1 MPCAVLDGGLQFLA
15 PCWQHPPS
23 VPWGVVLSHR
33 GHSACSETVK
43 ERVCTKTAACLL
55 HHDHTSAVL
64 RLASVPLANS
74 ESWALSQ
81 GRGLRK
87 GLAAGGGRVAGAA
100 VESQCRTVG
109 RVVTSAFAGVC
120 TRLPALNPSRRNV
133 SEPQFPCGD
142 SLCLLLTVCE
152 KGECLSSVKFI
163 LYTTVR

>member
-15 PCWQHPPS
+15 TCWQHPPS

-33 GHSACSETVK
+33 GHSTCSKTVK

-74 ESWALSQ
+74 ESWVLSQ

-87 GLAAGGGRVAGAA
+87 GLAAGGRVAGAA
-100 VESQCRTVG
+100 RRVSVPDGGERGDKCVCWSLRQAPGFESQPEK
-109 RVVTSAFAGVC
+109 
-120 TRLPALNPSRRNV
+120 RL
-133 SEPQFPCGD
+133 
-142 SLCLLLTVCE
+142 
-152 KGECLSSVKFI
+152 
-163 LYTTVR
+163 